1 MSHHIVEALG
11 LGHRYVDGTQALAEV
26 SFRIH
31 HGESV
36 GVIGANGAGKSTLLQ
51 HLNGALMPTAGEVR
65 IGEVPLRK
73 ETLRDIRRTVGM
85 VFQDSDDQLFT
96 PTVGEDVAFGP
107 RNLGLPPADVEAR
120 VTAALERVELLQ
132 LRNRPPYRL
141 SGGEKRRAAI
151 ATVLSMAPDILVLDE
166 PSAGLDPRSR
176 RHLIELLKAFQH
188 TKIIATHDLD
198 LVLDL
203 CPRTLVLH
211 EGRVKADGT
220 TPAIFADSALL
231 EACHLEKPLSMQGC
245 PICG

>member
-1 MSHHIVEALG
+1 MSHHIVEALD
-11 LGHRYVDGTQALAEV
+11 LGHRYVDGTQALTEV

-51 HLNGALMPTAGEVR
+51 HLNGSLMPTAGEVR

-120 VTAALERVELLQ
+120 VTAALERVELLH
-132 LRNRPPYRL
+132 LRHKPPYRL

-166 PSAGLDPRSR
+166 PSAGLDPRAR

-188 TKIIATHDLD
+188 T
-198 LVLDL
+198 
-203 CPRTLVLH
+203 RT
-211 EGRVKADGT
+211 A
-220 TPAIFADSALL
+220 
-231 EACHLEKPLSMQGC
+231 
-245 PICG
+245 